1 MKVKELIKR
10 LKTFNTNKE
19 ITINVCTANPYANE
33 KLFSKGRKFNL
44 HEGMFLSD
52 NISLNDITCSADDN
66 IIKVTIYIPE
76 FK

>member
-19 ITINVCTANPYANE
+19 ITINVCTANPYAYE

-52 NISLNDITCSADDN
+52 NISDDQ
-66 IIKVTIYIPE
+66 Y
-76 FK
+76 